1 MGGVMRRFGLALLL
15 AIATLGTVHAQSVD
29 APWPTKPIRFIVPL
43 PAGSIADLVAR
54 IVAAKLSDRLGQPII
69 IDNRPGASGS
79 IGAEAVARAAPDG
92 YTMGLATASTHAI
105 AVSLNPNLAYD
116 PVKDFAPVSM
126 ISDSPYVLVVTKE
139 LAAKNIAELIAMAKA
154 KPGALRYSTDGPA
167 SLAQFAG
174 ALFATMAGVE
184 ITPVPYH
191 TATHAVIDLMQG
203 RIEMQFGLVGASLP
217 FIQQGKLRALA
228 VTSRRRVD
236 VLPDVPT
243 LSESGL
249 PGYEAVLWMALVM
262 PAGTPPAI
270 VERVNRDTRA
280 LLAEP
285 EVKKALA
292 ALVMQAASSTPE
304 ELRERIRR
312 DIDKWRRLA
321 AEAGIKAE

>member
-1 MGGVMRRFGLALLL
+1 MLRFGFALLL
-15 AIATLGTVHAQSVD
+15 AIGTLGAVHAQSVD

-43 PAGSIADLVAR
+43 PAGSVADLVAR

-69 IDNRPGASGS
+69 VDNRPGASGS

-92 YTMGLATASTHAI
+92 YTMGLATGSTHAI
-105 AVSLNPNLAYD
+105 AVSLNPNLSYD
-116 PVKDFAPVSM
+116 PVKDFAPISM
-126 ISDSPYVLVVTKE
+126 LSDSPYVLVVTKE
-139 LAAKNIAELIAMAKA
+139 LEAKNIAELIAMAKA

-184 ITPVPYH
+184 LTPVPYH
-191 TATHAVIDLMQG
+191 SATHAVIDLMEG

-262 PAGTPPAI
+262 PPGTPPAI

-285 EVKKALA
+285 EVQKALA

-312 DIDKWRRLA
+312 DIEKWRRLA